1 MMLYKCQFTDHD
13 STARDPLKERT
24 VRARLRLILLAFGL
38 FAFSAP
44 AGATSAKEWQ
54 GLSRDE
60 QRGVVLGVINAWEH
74 AGSVALMAGQTR
86 LGDFYIAPLQCMQKL
101 DLGSKGVNAQHDLV
115 TRYVAA
121 QPSAATQ
128 DIARVIRNA
137 IMAACKK
144 TKGK

>member
-1 MMLYKCQFTDHD
+1 MLYMCQFADHD
-13 STARDPLKERT
+13 STAGDPLTEIS
-24 VRARLRLILLAFGL
+24 VRGRLRVISFALGL
-38 FAFSAP
+38 FVFSAP
-44 AGATSAKEWQ
+44 TGATSAKEWQ

-101 DLGSKGVNAQHDLV
+101 DLGSKGESVEHDLV

-137 IMAACKK
+137 IMAACEK